1 MMQRRLPFLAIALA
15 VLMATSAVCA
25 PALAAPGAT
34 TPGTGALNG
43 QAETGT
49 DIPGDP
55 APDQVDVDSAVTE
68 LLERGDTAGNN
79 VPVEGIVLRFEPAD
93 RTALTGDQ
101 ATVLDT
107 LQAHAD
113 ATQRSAVERIDA
125 MDGASVVD
133 RLWIAN
139 AVTVELDPDKISVRD
154 LASLPGVIRIHD
166 NFELTAPDPAAESD
180 VTSGSDQSTTYGL
193 DQLNVT
199 EVWDQYGVRG
209 AGADVAILD
218 TGVDPNHPDIDID
231 PDRFVEVESDGTIV
245 NSDPYDSAYHGTH
258 VSGTVVADTPP
269 DGDVPTYG
277 VAPEATLWHGLV
289 LPSGGGSFTQVAA
302 GMQWAASDTDA
313 DIVGMSLGADGYYTD
328 MIEPAENIRAAGMI
342 LTASIGNGGHGTSG
356 SPGNYYSSFASG
368 AIDNNYDPA
377 TFSGGEVVD
386 TQSAFDGAAPDYW
399 PSEYIQP
406 NAAAP
411 GVDVLSAEPGGT
423 YQKLSGTS
431 MSQPHKAGVFALM
444 VSAAGDVDR
453 GLFTDV
459 VEQTAWQPDDSLDDP
474 NTYYGHG
481 VVDAFAA
488 VSQVAVN
495 SGIEGTVT
503 DANGNPIPD
512 ATVETDSGVST
523 TTDQDGSYNITAPAG
538 TYTVSVEAF
547 GYESDTA
554 TVEIPD
560 DETVVTQQFELAERL
575 DVSLLDGQPT
585 AIGSG
590 DSITVTVDVA
600 NGGSLTVQNTANYTG
615 DLGLV
620 VGGTEHSLG
629 ETIDLGDFT
638 GTLDITVT
646 TSNGDSGTVALDHAF
661 TGDGTVVSLTTGP
674 TTVYGELGKIAVV
687 DDTEGYGQEWVDLLS
702 TQLPDSYS
710 VEQVSSDTALSNIE
724 AHDTYVV
731 HGLDDAN
738 KEAFIEATDGVGTI
752 YTSQNLG
759 PVTLDQRSA
768 VLGDPGGVTQD
779 TGMATYTIETDHP
792 IFDGVGSPGDTVT
805 IHADYFG
812 DGASFTGTD
821 ATVIASATDGNN
833 AAAVDD
839 SRQDVLLTSFGFGW
853 VAPGDHTTEGLT
865 ILTNAIETVTFA
877 ANDETAA
884 RQAANAPAAVGSTA
898 AVTAD

>member
-1 MMQRRLPFLAIALA
+1 MIRRQLPLLAIALA
-15 VLMATSAVCA
+15 MLMITSAVGA
-25 PALAAPGAT
+25 PALAAPGAAA
-34 TPGTGALNG
+34 PGPGGPDG
-43 QAETGT
+43 QTEIGT
-49 DIPGDP
+49 DATNSP
-55 APDQVDVDSAVTE
+55 ATHEVDVDSAVTE
-68 LLERGDTAGNN
+68 LLDRDDTTSDNT
-79 VPVEGIVLRFEPAD
+79 PVETIVLRFEPAD
-93 RTALTGDQ
+93 RTGLTSDR

-113 ATQRSAVERIDA
+113 ATQRLAVERIDA
-125 MDGASVVD
+125 IDGVSVVD

-139 AVTVELDPDKISVRD
+139 AVTVEVDPDKISIRD
-154 LASLPGVIRIHD
+154 LAALPGVVRVHD
-166 NFELTAPDPAAESD
+166 DFELTVPDPAAQSD
-180 VTSGSDQSTTYGL
+180 VSSGSDQSTTYGL

-199 EVWDQYGVRG
+199 KVWDQYGVRG

-218 TGVDPNHPDIDID
+218 TGVDPDHPDIDID
-231 PDRFVEVESDGTIV
+231 PDRFIEVESDGTIV

-258 VSGTVVADTPP
+258 VSGTVAANTPP
-269 DGDVPTYG
+269 SGDVPTYG

-289 LPSGGGSFTQVAA
+289 IPGGGGSFTQVAA

-313 DIVGMSLGADGYYTD
+313 DIVGMSLGADGYNTD

-342 LTASIGNGGHGTSG
+342 LTASIGNGGHNTSG

-368 AIDNNYDPA
+368 AIDSNYDPA
-377 TFSGGEVVD
+377 TFSGGEIID
-386 TQSAFDGAAPDYW
+386 TQSAYDGAAPDYW

-411 GVDVLSAEPGGT
+411 GVDIVSAEPGGT

-503 DANGNPIPD
+503 DTNGNPIPD

-523 TTDQDGSYNITAPAG
+523 TTNQDGSYSITAPAG
-538 TYTVSVEAF
+538 TYTVNVDAF

-560 DETVVTQQFELAERL
+560 DETVVTQDFELAERL
-575 DVSLLDGQPT
+575 DVSPIDDQPT
-585 AIGSG
+585 AISSG

-600 NGGSLTVQNTANYTG
+600 NGETLTVQNTANYTG

-620 VGGTEHSLG
+620 VDGTEYSLG

-638 GTLDITVT
+638 GKLDITVT
-646 TSNGDSGTVALDHAF
+646 TTKGDSGTIALDHMF
-661 TGDGTVVSLTTGP
+661 TGDSAFLTLTTGP
-674 TTVYGELGKIAVV
+674 TTVYDELGKVAVV
-687 DDTEGYGQEWVDLLS
+687 DDTEGYRQEWVDVLS
-702 TQLPDSYS
+702 KQLPDSYS
-710 VEQVSSDTALSNIE
+710 VEQVSSDTALSNTE
-724 AHDTYVV
+724 AYDTYFI

-738 KEAFIEATDGVGTI
+738 KQAFINATDGVGTI

-759 PVTLDQRSA
+759 PVTLDQRSG
-768 VLGDPGGVTQD
+768 VLGDPGSVTQGTD
-779 TGMATYTIETDHP
+779 MATYTIETDHP
-792 IFDGVGSPGDTVT
+792 IFDGVGGPGDTVT
-805 IHADYFG
+805 IHADHFG
-812 DGASFTGTD
+812 DGASFTDTD

-853 VAPGDHTTEGLT
+853 VEPGEHTSDGLT
-865 ILTNAIETVTFA
+865 ILTNAIEMVTFTA
-877 ANDETAA
+877 SDETAA
-884 RQAANAPAAVGSTA
+884 GRTVDAPGAVGSTA
-898 AVTAD
+898 